1 MKGEQGKLLKTDQKG
16 DGKMCNFHLDQHNFY
31 TEASKEGEQHLQ
43 QTVLTTKAFFTTL
56 NWQGL
61 LT

>member
-1 MKGEQGKLLKTDQKG
+1 
-16 DGKMCNFHLDQHNFY
+16 MCNFHLDQHNFY

-43 QTVLTTKAFFTTL
+43 QTVLTSKAFFTTL